1 MVMQQV
7 LVDKQRLRTIIRSQ
21 NDIIAQLEEHVK
33 KLQQENADKDKT
45 IERLKAENNLFRTT
59 STQPQIVHMF
69 TQPQNNTIYNVQGD
83 YIANDKHVGAHIDN
97 VQPGAIGTQTTKD

>member
-7 LVDKQRLRTIIRSQ
+7 LVDKQRLRIIIRSQ

-45 IERLKAENNLFRTT
+45 IERLNAENKLFRTT
-59 STQPQIVHMF
+59 STQPQIVHIF
-69 TQPQNNTIYNVQGD
+69 TQPQNNTTYNVQGD
-83 YIANDKHVGAHIDN
+83 YIDNDKHVGAHIDN
-97 VQPGAIGTQTTKD
+97 FSPEAIGAQTTKD